1 MNSMSRLVIALLLG
15 AVFVPAQA
23 QQADPTALTAQVVPN
38 DAVNVQELVDK
49 QFGSEFQ
56 VVGSPHFDVDMNG
69 DNINDAIIVARSK
82 DPLLGEGEF
91 HYKVIDP
98 YNDFF
103 GYGNPK
109 VTLQFAMK
117 ADPAQDNMVL
127 LVIHGAGAEGWQ
139 APVPKAKFVL
149 VNVPY
154 KTLEYKRATLK
165 KKVVTLII
173 AEDIDEVHAAVYWDG
188 KKYKWEPLGSSH

>member
-1 MNSMSRLVIALLLG
+1 MRYTSRI
-15 AVFVPAQA
+15 VFVLCFAVSFASAQT
-23 QQADPTALTAQVVPN
+23 QPTAVAVPPSTV
-38 DAVNVQELVDK
+38 ASGSVNVQELVEK
-49 QFGSEFQ
+49 QFGPEFQ
-56 VVGSPHFDVDMNG
+56 VVGPARLDVDMNG
-69 DNINDAIIVARSK
+69 DDVPDAVIAARSK
-82 DPLLGEGEF
+82 DPLLGEGEY

-98 YNDFF
+98 YGDFF

-127 LVIHGAGAEGWQ
+127 LIIHGVGAEGPQ
-139 APVPKAKFVL
+139 ALVPKAKFVL

-154 KTLEYKRATLK
+154 QKLGFKHATLK
-165 KKVVTLII
+165 KKVVTTIM
-173 AEDIDEVHAAVYWDG
+173 AEDVDEVEAAVYWDG